1 MGDDGQVRV
10 GVYIDGFNLYYGS
23 KFQCAGT
30 PAGWRWLDLR
40 GLSAAVIA
48 AQSGWDDPVVER
60 VVYCTARISG
70 RDNVMGSQEQEV
82 YLRALVAAGAVDV
95 IEYGNYVS
103 RTAVAPLATK
113 DKRGRPVLSRPGWP
127 VMVKNGQ
134 GEDEPDAQF
143 FVSVARRE
151 EKGSDVNVASHLLV
165 DVLGG
170 VVDAAVVIS
179 NDSDLKFPITRVR
192 GLVPVGLINPT
203 KNYTAGGLSGA
214 PSEGVGSHWWYQLEP
229 TDLFAAQLPDPVGKM
244 RKPQP
249 W

>member
-1 MGDDGQVRV
+1 MRV

-23 KFQCAGT
+23 KFQCDGT

-40 GLSAAVIA
+40 ALSAAVIA
-48 AQSGWDDPVVER
+48 AQSGWGVPVVER

-70 RDNVMGSQEQEV
+70 RDNAVGAQEQEI
-82 YLRALVAAGAVDV
+82 YLRALAASGAVNV
-95 IEYGNYVS
+95 IEHGNYVS

-113 DKRGRPVLSRPGWP
+113 DRKGRPVVARPGWP
-127 VMVKNGQ
+127 VMIKNGQ
-134 GEDEPDAQF
+134 GGDEPDAQF

-165 DVLGG
+165 DVMSHA
-170 VVDAAVVIS
+170 VDAAVVIS
-179 NDSDLKFPITRVR
+179 NDSDLKFPIAHVR

-214 PSEGVGSHWWYQLEP
+214 PTDGVGNHWWYQLQP
-229 TDLFAAQLPDPVGKM
+229 ADLFAAQLPDPVGNI
-244 RKPQP
+244 RKPAP